1 MNQERKQILKMLDE
15 GKIDVKEAE
24 ELLSKV
30 EDRQE
35 EETTGA
41 VQGEST
47 EEASTLKII
56 VIEDGEEEVNIN
68 IPMGLVRMLKNVI
81 PGKAKKELDNKGI
94 DIEKVVEEIEEG
106 TFDGKLVDVKDGK
119 SHVEIKLVK

>member
-1 MNQERKQILKMLDE
+1 MKEERKQILKMLDE
-15 GKIDVKEAE
+15 GNIDVKEAE

-35 EETTGA
+35 EEPKAA

-47 EEASTLKII
+47 EKASALKII

-68 IPMGLVRMLKNVI
+68 IPMGLVKMLKNVI
-81 PGKAKKELDNKGI
+81 PGKAKKELDDKGV
-94 DIEKVVEEIEEG
+94 DIEKVVDEIEEG
-106 TFDGKLVDVKDGK
+106 TFDGKLVDVKDGD

>member
-1 MNQERKQILKMLDE
+1 MKEERKQILKMLDE
-15 GKIDVKEAE
+15 GKIDVEKAE

-30 EDRQE
+30 EDTRE
-35 EETTGA
+35 EKPAEVIKT
-41 VQGEST
+41 EST
-47 EEASTLKII
+47 EKASALKIV

-94 DIEKVVEEIEEG
+94 DIEKVVDEIEEG
-106 TFDGKLVDVKDGK
+106 RFDGKLVDVKDGD
-119 SHVEIKLVK
+119 SQVEIKLVK